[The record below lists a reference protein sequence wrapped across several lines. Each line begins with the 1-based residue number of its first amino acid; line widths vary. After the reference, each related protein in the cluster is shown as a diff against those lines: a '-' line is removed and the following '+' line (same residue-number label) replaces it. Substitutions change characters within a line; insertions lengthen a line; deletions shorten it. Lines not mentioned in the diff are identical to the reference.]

1 MTRCP
6 RCIGGVMLGESCI
19 LCGWEPAEPSEWAL
33 EMQELVI
40 EGQRRLKGAE
50 LPEKRRTW
58 LVDARRQGVRL

>member
-1 MTRCP
+1 
-6 RCIGGVMLGESCI
+6 MLGDSCL
-19 LCGWEPAEPSEWAL
+19 LCGFEEQEPSEWAL
-33 EMQELVI
+33 EMQELAR